1 MAVAFIVACLLCQG
15 TYSTGLIRLSHRD
28 PENFALLI
36 FEVADG
42 TAGSFNGSAEFAR
55 ASEQVAV
62 AGAHCER
69 LHPLECAAQHGTAHG
84 LAPFRM
90 TDRRSWPSALADGT
104 SRPMRWPFIGC
115 GWGAVQN
122 ICVNACRPLP
132 PRSRYSRPEKGRH
145 ARALLQYMLAL
156 LCESLRAFVRRA
168 CAPGGGGADHHA
180 ADRCSHARAVLE
192 QLVERGI
199 RPPCMRGC

>member
-1 MAVAFIVACLLCQG
+1 
-15 TYSTGLIRLSHRD
+15 
-28 PENFALLI
+28 LI

-132 PRSRYSRPEKGRH
+132 PRSRYSRPEKVRH
-145 ARALLQYMLAL
+145 ARALFLYMLAL
-156 LCESLRAFVRRA
+156 LCESLRACVRVRPGAEEQTIMQPTDAATHAQYSSSSSNVAYVRPACVAVNARVRR
-168 CAPGGGGADHHA
+168 PH
-180 ADRCSHARAVLE
+180 
-192 QLVERGI
+192 
-199 RPPCMRGC
+199 